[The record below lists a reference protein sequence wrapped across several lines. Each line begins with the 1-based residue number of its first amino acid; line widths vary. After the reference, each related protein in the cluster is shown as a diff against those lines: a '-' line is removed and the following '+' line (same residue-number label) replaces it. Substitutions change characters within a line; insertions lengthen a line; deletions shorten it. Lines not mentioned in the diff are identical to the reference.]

1 MPSTYTLISSN
12 VLSTNTANVVFNSI
26 PQTYTDLILRLS
38 TRETPAA
45 PTTTFYLKF
54 NALTTGYSDT
64 YVSTASGTPPF
75 SARNTGG
82 SSFEIGAD
90 PGSTATAN
98 TFSSVEIY
106 IPNYAGSTN
115 KPISAFSVSE
125 NNSST
130 NGNSDIRMDA
140 SLLSN
145 TAAITSITVMGAN
158 FVSGSSFYLYGI
170 KNS

>member
-12 VLSTNTANVVFNSI
+12 VLATNTANVTFSSI
-26 PQTYTDLILRLS
+26 PSTYTDLVLRLS
-38 TRETPAA
+38 TRETPAT

-64 YVSTASGTPPF
+64 YVSTASASPF
-75 SARNTGG
+75 SARNSGG
-82 SSFEIGAD
+82 SAFEIGAD
-90 PGSTATAN
+90 PGSTATSN

-106 IPNYAGSTN
+106 IPNYAGATN
-115 KPISAFSVSE
+115 KPVSAFSVSE
-125 NNSST
+125 NNSAT
-130 NGNSDIRMDA
+130 AGNSDIRIDA

-158 FVSGSSFYLYGI
+158 FVSGSSFYLYGL
-170 KNS
+170 KSS